1 MMMNSTEKRKKVV
14 SLVLSR
20 EGKNQYTQGDKR
32 LQCDRGWSDC
42 SALQYWA
49 YLQLGVNIGTYTGAQ
64 IEKGEWAQLGGSY
77 PDESKLR
84 LGDLLFFQ
92 AGYNN
97 GRSYN
102 VGHVEMYV
110 GDGQISGHGS
120 GVGPTRKNMVAYCQN
135 RNNNG
140 QRFIG
145 VKRYIPDDGSEIK
158 VNADVTYEVMFVGE
172 CTGDDVNV
180 RKGPGTSY
188 ANITEWPKLNKTNL
202 VDVLE
207 KIGSWYLVRIAGK
220 YNGYVHGDNIKKHV
234 DSATAATTTSSGT
247 SLNRTPK
254 WVGKVTADCLN
265 VRTWAG
271 TNNPNLRSWP
281 RLNGGNLVDVC
292 DSIKA
297 SNGDIWYYIRIAGKY
312 YGFASAKYIKKA

>member
-1 MMMNSTEKRKKVV
+1 MSTATEKRKRVV
-14 SLVLSR
+14 SLVTSR
-20 EGKNQYTQGDKR
+20 EGKNQYTQGSRR
-32 LQCDRGWSDC
+32 LQCDNGWSDC

-49 YLQLGVNIGTYTGAQ
+49 YKLLGINIGTYTGAQ
-64 IEKGEWAQLGGSY
+64 IEKGEWVQLGGNY

-84 LGDLLFFQ
+84 LGDLLYFQ

-110 GDGQISGHGS
+110 GNGQISGHGS
-120 GVGPTRKNMVAYCQN
+120 GIGPTRKNMVAYCQN

-145 VKRYIPDDGSEIK
+145 IKRYIPDDGSEIK
-158 VNADVTYEVMFVGE
+158 VEAEVTYEVMFVGE
-172 CTGDDVNV
+172 CTGDGVNV

-188 ANITEWPKLNKTNL
+188 GNISAWPKLNKTNM

-220 YNGYVHGDNIKKHV
+220 HNGYVHCDYIKKHGEQ
-234 DSATAATTTSSGT
+234 TAAVEQTFGT
-247 SLNRTPK
+247 SLNRAPK
-254 WVGKVTADCLN
+254 WVGKVTVNGLN

-271 TNNPNLRSWP
+271 KDNPNIRSWP
-281 RLNGGNLVDVC
+281 YLNAGNLVDVC
-292 DSIKA
+292 DSVKA
-297 SNGDIWYYIRIAGKY
+297 PNGDTWYYIRIAGKI
-312 YGFASAKYIKKA
+312 YGFASAKYIQKA